1 MTTLKTKKKKI
12 RLLIVEDSPTVSQC
26 LEFLFSSDPEIE
38 IIGNVRNGKLAVEF
52 VAQNKP
58 DIITMDID
66 MPVMNGFEAT
76 RKIMSSTPVPIIIV
90 TASRNAKKHNISMD
104 ALAVGA
110 LTVFQK
116 PVDIKC
122 GTESAESKRMV
133 SMVKI
138 FSEVRVIKRKYTP
151 KKEIA
156 KSAHIIQKR
165 KVHVNNQLRNRKYVA
180 IGISSGGPEVLKKLF
195 NSVSEKFP
203 YPVLV
208 VQHITDGF
216 LESMV
221 SWLDSS
227 SKSKIQIAK
236 HKETLLPGHIYFAPN
251 RFQMGVKSNKIE
263 LQNQE
268 QGMNICPS
276 VEHLFNTLAL
286 NYGKE
291 TIAMLLTGMG
301 SDGAKE
307 LKQLKD
313 AGALTIAQDKG
324 SSLVHGMPGE
334 AIKLNA
340 ANYILNPNEIIEII
354 KTIENSI

>member
-26 LEFLFSSDPEIE
+26 LEYLFSSDPEIE
-38 IIGNVRNGKLAVEF
+38 VIGSVRNGKLAVEF
-52 VAQNKP
+52 VAKNKP
-58 DIITMDID
+58 EIITMDID

-76 RKIMSSTPVPIIIV
+76 RRIMSTTPVPIIIV
-90 TASRNAKKHNISMD
+90 TASRNAKKQNTSMD

-110 LTVFQK
+110 LTVIQK
-116 PVDIKC
+116 PVGIKC
-122 GTESAESKRMV
+122 GTESAQSKKMI

-156 KSAHIIQKR
+156 KSIQIIQKR
-165 KVHVNNQLRNRKYVA
+165 KAHVTSQLQNRKYVA

-216 LESMV
+216 LDSMV
-221 SWLDSS
+221 SWLDSG
-227 SKSKIQIAK
+227 SKAKIQIAK
-236 HKETLLPGHIYFAPN
+236 HKQTLLPGHIYFAPN
-251 RFQMGVKSNKIE
+251 GFQMGVKSDKID
-263 LQNQE
+263 LQNRV
-268 QGMNICPS
+268 QGINICPS

-313 AGALTIAQDKG
+313 AGALTIAQDRK
-324 SSLVHGMPGE
+324 SSLVYGMPGE
-334 AIKLNA
+334 AIKLNG
-340 ANYILNPNEIIEII
+340 ANYVLNPDEIIEII
-354 KTIENSI
+354 KTIENSL

>member
-26 LEFLFSSDPEIE
+26 LEYLFSSDPEIE
-38 IIGNVRNGKLAVEF
+38 VIGSVRNGKLAVEF

-76 RKIMSSTPVPIIIV
+76 RRIMSTTPVPIIIV
-90 TASRNAKKHNISMD
+90 TASRNAKKQNISMD

-116 PVDIKC
+116 PIGIKC
-122 GTESAESKRMV
+122 STESDQNKKMV

-138 FSEVRVIKRKYTP
+138 FSEVRVIKRKYTQ

-156 KSAHIIQKR
+156 KAIHNIRKR
-165 KVHVNNQLRNRKYVA
+165 KTYVNRELQNRKYVA

-203 YPVLV
+203 YPILV

-227 SKSKIQIAK
+227 SKAKIQIAK
-236 HKETLLPGHIYFAPN
+236 HKQTLLPGHIYFAPN
-251 RFQMGVKSNKIE
+251 GFQMGVKLDKIE
-263 LQNQE
+263 LQNQV
-268 QGMNICPS
+268 QGINICPS

-291 TIAMLLTGMG
+291 SIAMLLTGMG

-313 AGALTIAQDKG
+313 AGALTVAQDKE
-324 SSLVHGMPGE
+324 SSLVFGMPGE
-334 AIKLNA
+334 AVKLNG
-340 ANYILNPNEIIEII
+340 ANYVLNPDEIIEII
-354 KTIENSI
+354 KTIENSL